1 MTFTLRLMSFALRLT
16 IRNFEKGKWFIKNQY
31 FFLDAS
37 KDVVKFQF
45 LYYIDLNDILHS
57 NFCWVN
63 RVDFCCVHIFLI
75 KICRWNKCL
84 GVHINS
90 QENYVFH
97 LGASSKKICC
107 HNTYHERYNRN
118 IVTLIQCVEKIN
130 EFYQLIC

>member
-1 MTFTLRLMSFALRLT
+1 MQF
-16 IRNFEKGKWFIKNQY
+16 WFSN
-31 FFLDAS
+31 S
-37 KDVVKFQF
+37 
-45 LYYIDLNDILHS
+45 YIDLNDILHP
-57 NFCWVN
+57 NFC
-63 RVDFCCVHIFLI
+63 CIHIFLI

-118 IVTLIQCVEKIN
+118 IVTLIQCVKKIN
-130 EFYQLIC
+130 ELFKLFVRKKIGSLLVKWMSKSTIETFNETSYFSYQMKCF